1 MNDPSIPFV
10 AGKLRDYAEP
20 LRHRSKRKGE
30 PGMGE
35 MRRAAYLLLLGC
47 HEEKCPPPQE
57 LLDLMKLVLGL
68 ADKDIVANIGKK
80 TSEAWGRAVEFES
93 RHKMLSGDAPCA
105 ASVNSVARYAFKD
118 DGDHRKTIRE
128 WRSNP
133 NYQTAVFNLRAM
145 REVSGLD
152 VIDGMRRYGPT
163 GTNPLSLLFG
173 LPNPD

>member
-1 MNDPSIPFV
+1 MSDPSIPFV
-10 AGKLRDYAEP
+10 AGKLRDHAER

-30 PGMGE
+30 PGMAE
-35 MRRAAYLLLLGC
+35 IKRRAYLLLLFC
-47 HEEKCPPPQE
+47 HQEKRPPPQE

-68 ADKDIVANIGKK
+68 ADKDIAAGIGEK
-80 TSEAWGRAVEFES
+80 TSEAWWLAVEFES
-93 RHKMLSGDAPCA
+93 RHKMLSSDAPSD

-133 NYQTAVFNLRAM
+133 NYKIAVFNLRAM
-145 REVSGLD
+145 QEVSGLD
-152 VIDGMRRYGPT
+152 VIDEMRRYGPA